1 MLEFIYRQYH
11 LVFMTEN
18 DSRTSHFIGI
28 IRTIEYKQA
37 VGGLSGS
44 LAGFT
49 SCTCFPSFARNICE
63 YVSVYADM
71 SKVYIYLHMD
81 QYNRKNK

>member
-49 SCTCFPSFARNICE
+49 SCTCFPVLQETYVNTFQYMQICP
-63 YVSVYADM
+63 
-71 SKVYIYLHMD
+71 KYIYLHMD